1 MFATPCHYRDCH
13 PRQESYNPSSMDR
26 RAVFLAILL
35 LAIAPSVAARAADSL
50 DSRAGRSQL
59 TYDPKTQEWIE
70 SAPADPG
77 SEAGDLEIARRL
89 MAERKYPAARKAF
102 KKWLKDYPDSQRR
115 PEALFYAADTEV
127 YAANDHKANDLWQAH
142 EWYQE
147 IMNGWA
153 GTEWADRSLRRE
165 LIVAEIFLF
174 KNGKRKVFKG
184 LLRVSARDEALQIL
198 DQIIDQRAPNTPLAE
213 QALMMQAN
221 YHFQRGEFEE
231 AERVYARIIRDY
243 PRGRGARLASQRSAD
258 AALASFAGVEFDDA
272 PLLEADER
280 YKQFAEKYPAAAEE
294 AGVPATLLRIRDSR
308 AEKEF
313 SIASYY
319 QRAKRPSAAAFYYR
333 SVIANWPDTIWADKS
348 RSQLES
354 LHVPP
359 TADATPVA
367 PVTTPPATEP
377 PVKVEPQE

>member
-1 MFATPCHYRDCH
+1 
-13 PRQESYNPSSMDR
+13 MDR
-26 RAVFLAILL
+26 RAVLPALLL
-35 LAIAPSVAARAADSL
+35 LALLPVVAVRAADTL
-50 DSRAGRSQL
+50 DAHAGRSQL
-59 TYDPKTQEWIE
+59 TYDPKTQEWVE
-70 SAPADPG
+70 APAAESG

-89 MAERKYPAARKAF
+89 MAERKYAAARKAF

-153 GTEWADRSLRRE
+153 GTEWADRALRRE
-165 LIVAEIFLF
+165 LIVSEIFLF

-213 QALMMQAN
+213 QALLMQGN
-221 YHFQRGEFEE
+221 YHFQRGEFDE

-333 SVIANWPDTIWADKS
+333 SVVANWPDTIWADKS
-348 RSQLES
+348 RTQLES
-354 LHVPP
+354 LNVAVPTDTQP
-359 TADATPVA
+359 AVPVA
-367 PVTTPPATEP
+367 TPPASEP
-377 PVKVEPQE
+377 PVSVPPKE